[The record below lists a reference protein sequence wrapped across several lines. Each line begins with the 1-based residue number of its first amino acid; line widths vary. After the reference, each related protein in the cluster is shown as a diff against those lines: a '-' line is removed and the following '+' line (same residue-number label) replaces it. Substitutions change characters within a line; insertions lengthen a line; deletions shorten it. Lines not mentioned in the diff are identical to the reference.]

1 MQKAVNGRTADDQI
15 RIGHM
20 CLTVTNYYGDLNRKS
35 KQEIASSLEDIFRKQ
50 NLINNLQEQKSS
62 G

>member
-1 MQKAVNGRTADDQI
+1 MQKAVNGRNADDQI

-20 CLTVTNYYGDLNRKS
+20 CLTVTNYYGRLNRKS

>member
-1 MQKAVNGRTADDQI
+1 MQKAVNGRNADDQI

-20 CLTVTNYYGDLNRKS
+20 CLTVTNYYGGLNRKS